1 MMRLPN
7 ILTMSRIAIIPVL
20 VALLWIREP
29 EAQWAAT
36 VLYALACLTDWLD
49 GYFARNWNQQSLVGR
64 LFDPIADKLLVGAC
78 LLLLC
83 AFGSIDGWSVL
94 AAVIILLRE
103 ILVSGLREYLAE
115 FRLHLPVSRLAK
127 WKTALQMTAIGLLML
142 NDAGPAFLPTTE
154 AGEVCLWMAALLTLW
169 TGYDYLRSGLLHANA
184 HDSEGPDKESVRS
197 GG

>member
-29 EAQWAAT
+29 ETQWAAM
-36 VLYALACLTDWLD
+36 VLYALACLTDRLD

-78 LLLLC
+78 LLLPC

-103 ILVSGLREYLAE
+103 ILVSGLRENCR
-115 FRLHLPVSRLAK
+115 RLRFHDLDSGNPGRNARRSR
-127 WKTALQMTAIGLLML
+127 GR
-142 NDAGPAFLPTTE
+142 
-154 AGEVCLWMAALLTLW
+154 CCR
-169 TGYDYLRSGLLHANA
+169 LRSAT
-184 HDSEGPDKESVRS
+184 DRGPDRRVRIPAADAVATRTAVR
-197 GG
+197 